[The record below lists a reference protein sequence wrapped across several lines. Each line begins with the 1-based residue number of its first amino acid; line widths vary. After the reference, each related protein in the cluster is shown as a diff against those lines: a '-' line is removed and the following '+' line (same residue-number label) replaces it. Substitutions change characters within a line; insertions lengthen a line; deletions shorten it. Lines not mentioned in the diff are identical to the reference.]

1 MQNSEKKIDN
11 LFQDKFADYMVV
23 PPVEVWNKIE
33 ASLDEK
39 KKKRRTGE
47 RKNTFF
53 GSPLFLHETADRFHD
68 RRMNLGKEKLIRE
81 G

>member
-23 PPVEVWNKIE
+23 PPVEVWDKIE

-39 KKKRRTGE
+39 KKKRRV
-47 RKNTFF
+47 F
-53 GSPLFLHETADRFHD
+53 
-68 RRMNLGKEKLIRE
+68 
-81 G
+81 